1 MNSNKLI
8 GYGINGDNINSYK
21 DNNTISTKK
30 QDYKQMRLSYSTDPM
45 PIYEENQL

>member
-21 DNNTISTKK
+21 DNNTISIKEE
-30 QDYKQMRLSYSTDPM
+30 DYKQMRLSYSTDPM

>member
-1 MNSNKLI
+1 MEIILTLI
-8 GYGINGDNINSYK
+8 KIIIPSQQ
-21 DNNTISTKK
+21 KK